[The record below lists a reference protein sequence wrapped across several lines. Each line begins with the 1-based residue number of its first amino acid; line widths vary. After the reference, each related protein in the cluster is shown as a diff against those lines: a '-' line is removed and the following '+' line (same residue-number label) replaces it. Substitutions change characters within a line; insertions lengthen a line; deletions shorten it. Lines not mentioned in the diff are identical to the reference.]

1 MDMDYDRMRYEILI
15 MELVKYN
22 TAIGMNVMN
31 VDDIEDFQICS
42 GINM

>member
-1 MDMDYDRMRYEILI
+1 
-15 MELVKYN
+15 MEHIEYS
-22 TAIGMNVMN
+22 TAVIRNVMN